1 MNFDIPTLVAIGGAL
16 FLVYK
21 FFFAKDVASTTTN
34 AASVL
39 SGAAGQVSEAGKDLI
54 ASLTEQVKSVVSEKT
69 AESTEV
75 TVVKIVKDW
84 QTLRDDAEQAGL
96 KDAAA
101 SLDEIWKMLNP
112 NIGKTTNAK

>member
-1 MNFDIPTLVAIGGAL
+1 MNFDIPTLVAIGGAI

-21 FFFAKDVASTTTN
+21 FFFAKDVANTTSN

-54 ASLTEQVKSVVSEKT
+54 ASLTEQVKSVVSEKAAGP
-69 AESTEV
+69 AEEV

-112 NIGKTTNAK
+112 NIGKNNAK